1 MARTKLSEAKKRKIK
16 VEVNEEVEENEYCLD
31 DEPKHKIINCWSGP
45 RSLST
50 SLMYSFHNR
59 GDAECFDEPLYAH
72 YLSDEIGMNEAND
85 GLKDSL
91 PRPYVDMVLDKQNAD
106 GGKVLDEL
114 LYGDRNESSR
124 EFRFVKHMAKHA
136 TRHMPRRKHNSTEFE
151 YDRLMDYL
159 EGSENFILVRH
170 PEDIVRSFGAVAT
183 PTLEETC
190 LPSQLEIFMK
200 HAPGRYGMVNHTTKK
215 LVPPTVEHR
224 KQYPPMP
231 VVLSEDLRD
240 NPEGTL
246 RALCKAMNIDFKP
259 EMLKWKAGP
268 RPEIDGCWAP
278 WWYKTTHESTCFA
291 PPRQDK
297 PPPPPLSE
305 DLQALVDECMPYYQF
320 LKSHAMKPDVIERR
334 GEDDGRNDAATTS
347 RTLATTHAG
356 THAYAADPRNE
367 SVLIGMRDGVT
378 DTFSLV
384 PRKDAK
390 VSVFDSGF
398 VLGDGVWEG
407 IRLHDGVLMYVD
419 EHVKRLYQ
427 GAKAIDMEIGVTQA
441 GLIKMMYET
450 VDANEMKSG
459 VHIRLM
465 VTRGLKSTPYQNP
478 TFTVGKP
485 TIVIAAEHKAAA
497 EAPKVRGM
505 RLMTTHVRRGAPDV
519 QDPAWNSHSKLNCI
533 AASIQANKAG
543 VDESLM
549 LDPHGFV
556 ATCNSVHFFIVV
568 DGVVLTSR
576 RKYILHG
583 ITRDNVMRIARGTL
597 GLKVREDDFTLTAV
611 YSAEECFVTG
621 TFAGVL
627 PVREVDGRQI
637 GDGKRGPIVKR
648 LQEAYVREVNAVA
661 SRGRRRAGL
670 NS

>member
-1 MARTKLSEAKKRKIK
+1 
-16 VEVNEEVEENEYCLD
+16 
-31 DEPKHKIINCWSGP
+31 
-45 RSLST
+45 
-50 SLMYSFHNR
+50 MY
-59 GDAECFDEPLYAH
+59 DPL
-72 YLSDEIGMNEAND
+72 
-85 GLKDSL
+85 
-91 PRPYVDMVLDKQNAD
+91 
-106 GGKVLDEL
+106 
-114 LYGDRNESSR
+114 
-124 EFRFVKHMAKHA
+124 
-136 TRHMPRRKHNSTEFE
+136 
-151 YDRLMDYL
+151 
-159 EGSENFILVRH
+159 
-170 PEDIVRSFGAVAT
+170 AT
-183 PTLEETC
+183 PTLDETC
-190 LPSQLEIFMK
+190 LPSQLEIFMM
-200 HAPGRYGMVNHTTKK
+200 HAPHRHGMVNHETNK
-215 LVPPTVEHR
+215 LELPTLKHR
-224 KQYPPMP
+224 KKHPPMP

-246 RALCKAMNIDFKP
+246 RALCKAVNIDFKP
-259 EMLKWKAGP
+259 DP

-320 LKSHAMKPDVIERR
+320 LKSHAMKPEVIERR

-407 IRLHDGVLMYVD
+407 IRLHDGVLMYVS

-450 VDANEMKSG
+450 VDANQMKSG

-533 AASIQANKAG
+533 AACIQANKAG

-583 ITRDNVMRIARGTL
+583 ITRDNVMRIANGI

-637 GDGKRGPIVKR
+637 GDGKRGPVVKR

-661 SRGRRRAGL
+661 SRGRRRA
-670 NS
+670 

>member
-1 MARTKLSEAKKRKIK
+1 MARTKLSEAKKCKIK
-16 VEVNEEVEENEYCLD
+16 VEENEEVEENEYCPD
-31 DEPKHKIINCWSGP
+31 DQPKHKIINCWSGP

-59 GDAECFDEPLYAH
+59 GDAECFDEPFYAH
-72 YLSDEIGMNEAND
+72 YLRDEIAANEINGIED
-85 GLKDSL
+85 PR
-91 PRPYVDMVLDKQNAD
+91 PRPYVDLVLDKQNAD

-136 TRHMPRRKHNSTEFE
+136 TTYMPRRKNNSTECE
-151 YDRLMDYL
+151 YDRLGDYL
-159 EGSENFILVRH
+159 ERCENFILVRH

-183 PTLEETC
+183 PTLDETC
-190 LPSQLEIFMK
+190 LPSQLEIFM
-200 HAPGRYGMVNHTTKK
+200 MHTPCRHGKINRETEKME
-215 LVPPTVEHR
+215 LPTLKHR
-224 KQYPPMP
+224 KRHPPMP

-246 RALCKAMNIDFKP
+246 RALCKAVNIDFKP

-291 PPRQDK
+291 PPRENK

-347 RTLATTHAG
+347 QTLTRTHAG
-356 THAYAADPRNE
+356 THAYAADPRND

-378 DTFSLV
+378 DKFSLV

-450 VDANEMKSG
+450 VDANQMKSG

-485 TIVIAAEHKAAA
+485 TIVIAAEHKPAA
-497 EAPKVRGM
+497 EAPKVHGM

-533 AASIQANKAG
+533 AACIQANKAG

-583 ITRDNVMRIARGTL
+583 ITRDNVMRIANGI
-597 GLKVREDDFTLTAV
+597 GLEVREDDFTLTAV

-637 GDGKRGPIVKR
+637 GDGKRGPVVKR

-661 SRGRRRAGL
+661 SRGRRRA
-670 NS
+670 

>member
-16 VEVNEEVEENEYCLD
+16 VEVNEEVEESESCPD
-31 DEPKHKIINCWSGP
+31 DQPKHKIINCWSGP

-59 GDAECFDEPLYAH
+59 GDAECFDEPLYGH
-72 YLSDEIGMNEAND
+72 YLSEKIGMNKHNGID
-85 GLKDSL
+85 DPRL
-91 PRPYVDMVLDKQNAD
+91 RPYTDLVLDKQNAD
-106 GGKVLDEL
+106 GAKVLEEML
-114 LYGDRNESSR
+114 LGDRNRSSR
-124 EFRFVKHMAKHA
+124 GFRFVKHMAKHA
-136 TRHMPRRKHNSTEFE
+136 TRYISFANGRPGV
-151 YDRLMDYL
+151 DRLWHYL
-159 EGSENFILVRH
+159 NRSNNFILVRH

-190 LPSQLEIFMK
+190 LPSQLEIFML
-200 HAPGRYGMVNHTTKK
+200 HAPCRHGMINREPEKME
-215 LVPPTVEHR
+215 LPTLKHR
-224 KQYPPMP
+224 KTHPPMP

-246 RALCKAMNIDFKP
+246 RALCKAVNIDFKP

-347 RTLATTHAG
+347 QTLTRTHAG
-356 THAYAADPRNE
+356 THAYAADPRND

-427 GAKAIDMEIGVTQA
+427 GAKAIDMEIGVTQS
-441 GLIKMMYET
+441 GLIAMMYET

-533 AASIQANKAG
+533 AACIQANKAG

-597 GLKVREDDFTLTAV
+597 GLEVREDDFTLTAV

-637 GDGKRGPIVKR
+637 GDGKRGPVVKR

-661 SRGRRRAGL
+661 SRGRRRA
-670 NS
+670 